1 MTTAKKRICCAGR
14 IKAPEVGGGI
24 LPYWE
29 RVGQGNPALFRLL
42 DLDHFLALEY
52 CCPPRL
58 EPFYF
63 VMRSFLSFVVNNL
76 TSKAKGPSSSN
87 STTASEQPSLEEM
100 DVTQDPL
107 PIASHRL
114 KRQASSSSSIEF
126 PRKKRMENPIHPE
139 ASITSQTENI
149 GRTVRSPQN
158 SKADKFHQDATMA
171 FSASH
176 ELALS
181 KKEYLGR
188 EPPGDALPD
197 SSPCSSPVPSL
208 AFDILSSDCDYD
220 DAPLGDILLLDLDND
235 DSPEVHTTLPM
246 NMPTGSSEGS

>member
-1 MTTAKKRICCAGR
+1 MTTAKNKDLLRWAHQSAGGR
-14 IKAPEVGGGI
+14 GGVV
-24 LPYWE
+24 PYWE
-29 RVGQGNPALFRLL
+29 SVGLGNPALFRLL

-76 TSKAKGPSSSN
+76 TSKAKGPSPSN
-87 STTASEQPSLEEM
+87 TTASEQPSLEEM
-100 DVTQDPL
+100 NVTQDPL

-139 ASITSQTENI
+139 AGITSQTENI

-171 FSASH
+171 FSASQ
-176 ELALS
+176 ELTLP
-181 KKEYLGR
+181 KKEHLGR

-220 DAPLGDILLLDLDND
+220 DATLGDTLLLDLDND
-235 DSPEVHTTLPM
+235 DSPEVNVAFPM
-246 NMPTGSSEGS
+246 NMRTGSSEGS